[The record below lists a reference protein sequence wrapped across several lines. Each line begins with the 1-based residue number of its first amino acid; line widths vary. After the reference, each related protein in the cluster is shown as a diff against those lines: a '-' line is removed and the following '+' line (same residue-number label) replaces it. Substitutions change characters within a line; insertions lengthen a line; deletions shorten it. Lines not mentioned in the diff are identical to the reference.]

1 MSKKARPIQSVYIN
15 RELSWLKFN
24 ERVLEEAADPDVP
37 LFERL
42 KYIWIFM
49 NNMDEFFMIRVGSLQ
64 DQMLIKGAPP
74 DNKTGMTAREQVAAV
89 MKHARRSII
98 RKDVIYHACIK
109 KLAKYNI
116 RRMSMAELNA
126 QEEEYIHAYYMR
138 EIYPLLSPQII
149 DNRHTFPFLVNKGI
163 YIGVYFES
171 HHDTTFGIIPAMGA
185 FNRMVM
191 LPGHGMNF
199 VLAEDIIFHYANMM
213 FGSHDLLDKM
223 IFRVTRNA
231 DIITDSTMFDE
242 DTDFRFTMKE
252 LLKKRVKL
260 APVRLEIQGE
270 LKKEFIRYIC
280 KKLLL
285 DQSHVFMTGSPLD
298 ISYVPRLEDMLT
310 LALRERLLFEPLVQQ
325 EPVCIKAGSMIAQA
339 LERDILFAYPYESM
353 RHFIRMLYEAAGDSD
368 VVSIKMTLY
377 RVGKESEIIRSL
389 IRAAENGKDVIIVVE
404 LRARFDEEDNIEW
417 ATRLSEAGCRVI
429 YGVEECKVHSKV
441 LLITRK
447 TDKSIQYITQ
457 IGTGNYNERT
467 ARQYTDLSL
476 ITANPEIGLD
486 AVVLFN
492 DILVNNINGRYN
504 RLIVAPASMRRTIL
518 QMIQEE
524 MDCAMRKEPASIFAK
539 FNSLTDKDII
549 DKLVEASSAGVRI
562 RLIVRGICCLRPGI
576 PGRTHNITVISI
588 VGRFLEHARVYC
600 FGEGARRRVFISSAD
615 WMTRNTER
623 RIEVACPVLDTAI
636 ADRILE
642 MMEIGFCDNVKAREL
657 LPDGTYIRKKPAEGE
672 DLQNSQLY
680 LFRNMLPPMQRT
692 SL

>member
-1 MSKKARPIQSVYIN
+1 MSKLKPIQSVYIN

-24 ERVLEEAADPDVP
+24 ERVLEEAADPNVP

-42 KYIWIFM
+42 KYVWIFM

-64 DQMLIKGAPP
+64 DHMLIKGAPV
-74 DNKTGMTAREQVAAV
+74 DNKTGMTVREQIATV
-89 MKHARRSII
+89 MKHTRRLIV
-98 RKDVIYHACIK
+98 RKDAVYHTCIK
-109 KLAKYNI
+109 KLAKHNI
-116 RRMSMAELNA
+116 RRMGMAELCEQDEA
-126 QEEEYIHAYYMR
+126 FIHSYYMR

-149 DNRHTFPFLVNKGI
+149 DNRHPFPFLINKGV

-171 HHDTTFGIIPAMGA
+171 HHDITFGIIPAVGA
-185 FNRMVM
+185 FSRMVM
-191 LPGHGMNF
+191 LPGHGVRF
-199 VLAEDIIFHYANMM
+199 VLAEDIIYHYADQM

-231 DIITDSTMFDE
+231 DIITDSSMFDE
-242 DTDFRFTMKE
+242 DADFRFTMKE

-260 APVRLEIQGE
+260 APVRLEIRGE

-285 DQSHVFMTGSPLD
+285 DQSHVFMVSSPLD
-298 ISYVPRLEDMLT
+298 ISYVPKLEEMLT
-310 LALRERLLFEPLVQQ
+310 PAQRERLLFEPLIPQ
-325 EPVCIKAGSMIAQA
+325 ESPYIHAGESMLSQVMAN
-339 LERDILFAYPYESM
+339 DILFSYPCESM
-353 RHFIRMLYEAAGDSD
+353 RPFIRLMYEAAEDPD

-389 IRAAENGKDVIIVVE
+389 ILAAENGKDVIVVVE

-429 YGVEECKVHSKV
+429 YGVDECKVHSKV

-476 ITANPEIGLD
+476 VTSHPEIGLD
-486 AVVLFN
+486 AVALFN
-492 DILVNNINGRYN
+492 DILVNNIEGRYK
-504 RLIVAPASMRRTIL
+504 RLLVAPSSMRQSIL
-518 QMIQEE
+518 QMIQREI
-524 MDCAMRKEPASIFAK
+524 DHAAKGEPASVFAK

-549 DKLVEASSAGVRI
+549 DKLVDASRSGVKI
-562 RLIVRGICCLRPGI
+562 RLIIRGICCLRPGI
-576 PGRTHNITVISI
+576 PGLTHNITVVSI
-588 VGRFLEHARVYC
+588 VGRFLEHSRVYC
-600 FGEGARRRVFISSAD
+600 FGEEERRRIYISSAD

-623 RIEVACPVLDTAI
+623 RIEVACPILDEVI
-636 ADRILE
+636 AGRIME
-642 MMEIGFCDNVKAREL
+642 MMEVAFSDNVKAREL
-657 LPDGTYIRKKPAEGE
+657 LPDGAYIRRMRKEGE
-672 DLQNSQLY
+672 PVLDSQAC
-680 LFRNMLPPMQRT
+680 LFQ
-692 SL
+692 